1 MGNRMIDG
9 YVRRDPNADSDK
21 LASRDDGVILPEGVF
36 MPSSAFRN
44 TVPQTQ
50 YTMQE
55 LGIDLASSPFAPEV
69 TPIPESRSNEVVVI
83 RPTEVDWA
91 SENRETSAYHTLPS
105 SGSNPLMTINDMVKQ
120 YWGLLIVGGLL
131 LTAGVFIG
139 RRA

>member
-9 YVRRDPNADSDK
+9 YVRRDPNADSDH

-55 LGIDLASSPFAPEV
+55 LGIDLSASPFAPEV
-69 TPIPESRSNEVVVI
+69 APIPESGSNEVVVI

-91 SENRETSAYHTLPS
+91 SENREYGATNTGS
-105 SGSNPLMTINDMVKQ
+105 SPLMTLNEMVKQ
-120 YWGLLIVGGLL
+120 YWGLLIVGGIL

-139 RRA
+139 RRV